1 MRDDIMNEDR
11 NTLVIGTGLIG
22 TSIALGLVAQGV
34 EVFLS
39 DIDSTALD
47 NAIKVSGAMKYTGQ
61 DIELVVV
68 ATPPASVAKVIAAA
82 SIDHPFAVITDVASV
97 KGSIFRELEKIGTNG
112 WERIVGGHPMA
123 GREVSGAIGAQGNL
137 FLDRP
142 WVIARSDR
150 TSADA
155 IATVKDLV
163 ESLGAFP
170 IYRTIEEHD
179 RAVALISHTPQ
190 VVASVLAGELM
201 DAEGSY
207 IELAGQGIRD
217 TIRIAGSDS
226 YLWTEI
232 LSDNSQFISQQVTQV
247 ANHLLDFAT
256 ALDAGNRD
264 SVTAKLIKGNQ
275 GRDRLPGKHG
285 SKQQTTAILV
295 VRLDDKPGELARLFN
310 VAAQTNVNLEDVRI
324 DHSLGQPTGLVELT
338 VALDSSESLKPALEA
353 ENFVVIS

>member
-1 MRDDIMNEDR
+1 MHIDIMNKDQ

-22 TSIALGLVAQGV
+22 TSIALGLTAHGV
-34 EVFLS
+34 KVFLS
-39 DIDSTALD
+39 DIDSAALD
-47 NAIKVSGAMKYTGQ
+47 AAVKVSGATKYADE
-61 DIELVVV
+61 DIALVVV
-68 ATPPASVAKVIAAA
+68 ATPPASVAKVFAAA
-82 SIDHPFAVITDVASV
+82 AIDHQAAVITDVASV
-97 KGSIFRELEKIGTNG
+97 KGSIFRDLEKLGTNS
-112 WERIVGGHPMA
+112 WDRIVGGHPMA

-142 WVIARSDR
+142 WVIASSDK
-150 TSADA
+150 TSAAA
-155 IATVKDLV
+155 IAVVKDLV

-170 IYRTIEEHD
+170 IFRTIEEHD

-226 YLWTEI
+226 NLWTEI
-232 LSDNSQFISQQVTQV
+232 LSENSQYISQQVIAV
-247 ANHLLDFAT
+247 ANHLLDFAS
-256 ALDAGNRD
+256 ALDDGNRD
-264 SVTAKLIKGNQ
+264 SVTAKLLKGKQ

-285 SKQQTTAILV
+285 SSQQSTSMLV
-295 VRLDDKPGELARLFN
+295 VRLDDKPGELARLFT
-310 VAAQTNVNLEDVRI
+310 VAAQANVNLEDVRI

-338 VALDSSESLKPALEA
+338 IASESIHLLKPALEV
-353 ENFVVIS
+353 ESFVVIA